1 MEALMNHNGD
11 STHPQ
16 TNRILSALPKDEY
29 ERLAPH
35 LEYVEHPLGKV
46 LYEPGEPIHHAHFP
60 YRGTISVTLPTENGS
75 EAEVGV
81 IGREGMFGLPV
92 VLGTDSA
99 PLRAMV
105 QVPGG
110 GVRLRADLL
119 KAELSRGG
127 QLNGL
132 LLRYAQAFFVQ
143 TAVTAAC
150 NRLHDLQERL
160 AKWLLT
166 TRDRAQSDKLQLT
179 HEFLSVMLGVRR
191 AGVTV
196 AAGQLQ
202 SEGLIEYTRGAVKV
216 ADARG
221 LEGASCE
228 CYQVVRREYDR
239 LLGEG

>member
-1 MEALMNHNGD
+1 MNHNGG
-11 STHPQ
+11 SPHPQ

-29 ERLAPH
+29 ERIAPH
-35 LEYVEHPLGKV
+35 LEYVEYPLGRV
-46 LYEPGEPIHHAHFP
+46 LYEPGNAIHHVHFP
-60 YRGTISVTLPTENGS
+60 YRGTISVTLPTEDGS

-99 PLRAMV
+99 PLRALV

-119 KAELSRGG
+119 REELARGG
-127 QLNGL
+127 RLTPL
-132 LLRYAQAFFVQ
+132 LLKYAQALFVQ

-150 NRLHDLQERL
+150 NRLHNLDGRL
-160 AKWLLT
+160 ARWLLT
-166 TRDRAQSDKLQLT
+166 TRDRAQSDGLRLT

-191 AGVTV
+191 AGVT
-196 AAGQLQ
+196 AAVGQLQ
-202 SEGLIEYTRGAVKV
+202 SDGLIEHTRGFVRI

-228 CYQVVRREYDR
+228 CYRLVRREYDR